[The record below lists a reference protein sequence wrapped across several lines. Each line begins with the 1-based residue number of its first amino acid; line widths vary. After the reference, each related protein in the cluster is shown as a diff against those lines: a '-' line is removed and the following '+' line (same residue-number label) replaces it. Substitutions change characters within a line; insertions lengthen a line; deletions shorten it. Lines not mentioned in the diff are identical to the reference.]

1 MAVFLSEFSI
11 FRGGLAGHRYAATAL
26 LAMGIVVAFFGIMRH
41 VNQMVFGADDAGAG
55 DSRGGARQRLPLT
68 CRLTLLLG
76 AAPVLVLGVWLPA
89 PLHALVQQAA
99 QTFAP

>member
-1 MAVFLSEFSI
+1 
-11 FRGGLAGHRYAATAL
+11 
-26 LAMGIVVAFFGIMRH
+26 MGIVVAFFGIMRH
-41 VNQMVFGADDAGAG
+41 VNHMVFGADDPKIG
-55 DSRGGARQRLPLT
+55 DSPSDGRQRLPLT

-76 AAPVLVLGVWLPA
+76 AAPLLVLGVWLPS